1 MHTRYNALPALKIK
15 IAKTPMDRVIDAVV
29 DVAFALPLKVRR
41 SRMGFIM
48 CTPIMVIFSLPLAA
62 LFVVLV
68 LEGLSV
74 PGERSRIEGEPEF
87 DKGRARWGKP
97 VLI

>member
-1 MHTRYNALPALKIK
+1 
-15 IAKTPMDRVIDAVV
+15 MDRVIDAVV
-29 DVAFALPLKVRR
+29 DLAFAPPLKVRR

-48 CTPIMVIFSLPLAA
+48 CTPVMVILSLPLPA
-62 LFVVLV
+62 LYVVLV
-68 LEGLSV
+68 LGMDFSA
-74 PGERSRIEGEPEF
+74 RSEESNWREPEF